1 MVAGVLVEITNKN
14 VDKIF
19 DYKVPSSLESKIKI
33 GIKVSVP
40 FGKMTLEGFVLEIKN
55 NKTIDREL
63 KEIIGIVD
71 EDIIL
76 NKELLELGKEMS
88 KMTLASLMSC

>member
-19 DYKVPSSLESKIKI
+19 DYEVPSSLESKIKI

-55 NKTIDREL
+55 NKTIDR
-63 KEIIGIVD
+63 
-71 EDIIL
+71 
-76 NKELLELGKEMS
+76 
-88 KMTLASLMSC
+88 